1 MSKFGL
7 ASCDNSFPT
16 TTITYHHDS
25 LGHKKW
31 NDHFLVSRDLIESAS
46 LSNHEV
52 LEEGDNLSDHFPITM
67 SLKTKFRQ
75 SVYTPTQTVFKRQL
89 KWAKLRESHKNT
101 FSQRLH
107 NDLASQ
113 PSHAPLFCR
122 NMCRCRDDQCQLAI
136 QKEYDFLIASL
147 KSADSALPRYKPGIE
162 KDWWTDDLSQLR
174 DSSID
179 IQNLWIGEGRP
190 RQGPIH
196 EERLRIRAAYKRA
209 IRAAQRAPKQ
219 AAWNQLHSS
228 LADSDSDTF
237 WKSWKKIYNK
247 NKSHRPPVVE
257 GCSSGEAIADCFKNC
272 FEKIPLPTIAKT

>member
-1 MSKFGL
+1 MLRSTRDQRQSTRNEISLLDRRVRHNDTSRHVMTRGGSGITRHFRFTSGLDVKPPRHVTTSKIGGT
-7 ASCDNSFPT
+7 PT
-16 TTITYHHDS
+16 S
-25 LGHKKW
+25 
-31 NDHFLVSRDLIESAS
+31 SRDLIESAS

-75 SVYTPTQTVFKRQL
+75 SVYTPTQTVFKRQP

-162 KDWWTDDLSQLR
+162 KDWWTDDLSQ
-174 DSSID
+174 
-179 IQNLWIGEGRP
+179 
-190 RQGPIH
+190 
-196 EERLRIRAAYKRA
+196 
-209 IRAAQRAPKQ
+209 QR
-219 AAWNQLHSS
+219 
-228 LADSDSDTF
+228 
-237 WKSWKKIYNK
+237 
-247 NKSHRPPVVE
+247 
-257 GCSSGEAIADCFKNC
+257 
-272 FEKIPLPTIAKT
+272 